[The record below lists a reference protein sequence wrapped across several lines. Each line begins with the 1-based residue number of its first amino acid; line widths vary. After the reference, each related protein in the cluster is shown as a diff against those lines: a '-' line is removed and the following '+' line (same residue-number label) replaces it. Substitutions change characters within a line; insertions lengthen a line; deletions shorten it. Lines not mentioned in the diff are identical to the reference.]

1 MTITLFQCLGSVS
14 DPRYARGIRHK
25 SSTILKLVTL
35 GFACRLVAV
44 EHIVNFFRPLW
55 HVIGP
60 ELGSD
65 RTQPPDPTTVRRVLE
80 SVDRDEFENAF
91 RRWVSSLVENEDLT
105 AAVDGKTLCNSCCQK
120 VLNVFA
126 HDIKL
131 TLAQEDIRDGEGEST
146 VLRRALAK
154 LFADYPGLSIL
165 TGDAAYCGRDLCQAI
180 KDAGRHYIV
189 QAKGNQGKIYDQIV
203 QWFEEDVQKRPPDA
217 VSVKKNPRRPI
228 PVNFG

>member
-1 MTITLFQCLGSVS
+1 MTTNLFQCLDSIP
-14 DPRYARGIRHK
+14 DPRCARGVRHK
-25 SSTILKLVTL
+25 SPTILKMITL
-35 GFACRLVAV
+35 GFACRLIAV

-55 HVIGP
+55 HIIGP

-65 RTQPPDPTTVRRVLE
+65 RMQPPDPTTVRRVLE
-80 SVDRDEFENAF
+80 LIDRDEFENAF
-91 RRWVSSLVENEDLT
+91 RRWVGSLVENEELT
-105 AAVDGKTLCNSCCQK
+105 AAVDGKTLCNSGCQK

-146 VLRRALAK
+146 TLRRVLAK
-154 LFADYPGLSIL
+154 LFSDYPGLSIL

-189 QAKGNQGKIYDQIV
+189 QAKGNQGQIYDQIV
-203 QWFEEDVQKRPPDA
+203 HWFAEDVQRRPPDA
-217 VSVKKNPRRPI
+217 VCVKKNPRRTMSEKS
-228 PVNFG
+228 G